1 MTTNSYMKHESWMI
15 RYNDKAV
22 NKMELVKHFCLNID
36 WDSIIDQAYDWC
48 KENHYLGRQPTLM
61 DELPKVKQTK
71 YSSNKRMADLW
82 SNTES
87 SLRSQAIL
95 RRQPVKVGGGFIV
108 RFSGNG
114 SRAGPHYGCTLGTNW
129 VSRNAGVDTII
140 HELAHIAHLGRY
152 HQAEINGRARPHDI
166 FYNRI
171 MLTAMDAAFG
181 LSKSCTDP
189 IYMGYS
195 IGNGYAPT
203 KKVKGMINLDTDRMR
218 PFITRG
224 NFDWLDDREEAKRI
238 KAAKPKKQRTTRQR
252 GEGTY
257 ETCRGD
263 IEITNVGGHGY
274 TCYEIEAPK
283 GFNWCGSHYKEVNT
297 IKEAYSHLGTYD
309 KDKGRY
315 TGDELGRCEAGCDCE
330 WDVVDSKNYSSV
342 RSLDGL
348 ASLFVG

>member
-1 MTTNSYMKHESWMI
+1 MSYMKHESWMI

-48 KENHYLGRQPTLM
+48 KENHYLGRQPTNM
-61 DELPKVKQTK
+61 DVLPNVRQTR

-87 SLRSQAIL
+87 SLREQAIL

-152 HQAEINGRARPHDI
+152 HNAVINGRARPHDI

-181 LSKSCTDP
+181 LTKSCTDP

-195 IGNGYAPT
+195 VGNGYAPT
-203 KKVKGMINLDTDRMR
+203 SKVKGMINLDTDRMK
-218 PFITRG
+218 PFITRE

-238 KAAKPKKQRTTRQR
+238 KAAKPKKQRITRQT

-257 ETCRGD
+257 ETNCGD
-263 IEITNVGGHGY
+263 IEITNVGGYGY
-274 TCYEIEAPK
+274 TCYEIEAPN
-283 GFNWCGSHYKEVNT
+283 GFNWCSAHYKEVDT
-297 IKEAYSHLGTYD
+297 IKEAYSYLGTYD

-315 TGDELGRCEAGCDCE
+315 TGDVLERCEAGCDCE
-330 WDVVDSKNYSSV
+330 WDVVDSEHYSSV

-348 ASLFVG
+348 ASLFA